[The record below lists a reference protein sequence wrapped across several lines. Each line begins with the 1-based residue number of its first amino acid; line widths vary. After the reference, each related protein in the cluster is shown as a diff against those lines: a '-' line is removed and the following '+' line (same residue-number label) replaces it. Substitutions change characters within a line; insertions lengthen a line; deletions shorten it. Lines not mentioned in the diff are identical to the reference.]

1 MSEDAPQP
9 ATPKASR
16 RRSMVEMVLLTL
28 AMFGFGFA
36 MVPLYNALCELTGLN
51 GRDKGMLVATTV
63 TAQPDLSRQVTVQ
76 FLTVVNGGREWQ
88 FKPEQSEITVHPGE
102 FATVNFIAENLL
114 DQDVVGQAVPAV
126 TPGKAARHVKKT
138 ECFCFNQQP
147 FKAREAKRMPV
158 RFMLDPEL
166 PADVETVSLSYT
178 FFDVTELAQ
187 RSAKPDSPGAA
198 ATLPRG

>member
-1 MSEDAPQP
+1 MSEQDANAP
-9 ATPKASR
+9 AAKAGR
-16 RRSMVEMVLLTL
+16 KRSLVEMTLLTL

-51 GRDKGMLVATTV
+51 GRDEGMLVASTL
-63 TAQPDLSRQVTVQ
+63 QSEPDLSRKVTVQ

-88 FKPEQSEITVHPGE
+88 FRPEVSEIRVHPGE
-102 FATVNFIAENLL
+102 LTTVNFIAENML

-147 FKAREAKRMPV
+147 FKAREKKIMPV
-158 RFMLDPEL
+158 RLMLERDL
-166 PADVETVSLSYT
+166 PADLDTVTLSYT

-187 RSAKPDSPGAA
+187 QAGKPKS
-198 ATLPRG
+198 

>member
-1 MSEDAPQP
+1 MTEHA
-9 ATPKASR
+9 AEPKTTNKAAR
-16 RRSMVEMVLLTL
+16 QRSLLEMAVFTL

-51 GRDKGMLVATTV
+51 GRDSGMLVASAV
-63 TAQPDLSRQVTVQ
+63 AAEPDLSREVTVQ
-76 FLTVVNGGREWQ
+76 FLTVVNGGSEWQ
-88 FKPEQSEITVHPGE
+88 FRPEVSQIKVHPGE
-102 FATVNFIAENLL
+102 FTTVNFVAENMR

-147 FKAREAKRMPV
+147 FKAREKKIMPV
-158 RFMLDPEL
+158 RLMLERDL
-166 PADVETVSLSYT
+166 PKDLNTVTLSYT

-187 RSAKPDSPGAA
+187 QSAKPKS
-198 ATLPRG
+198 